1 MRNEGPECSQRAE
14 PLSRKPKNDIGL
26 RERGEHGPVIAI
38 CSPGAGALKTTGRE
52 RQVTTITTLKATGV
66 SRRRSGFTLIELL
79 IVVVIIGIL
88 AAIAIPKFQNTKG
101 KANAAALKSD
111 LRNLSSAQEAYFFE
125 NAGYA
130 TDPALLKLQT
140 SPGVVLSIQDASSS
154 GWSAKAT
161 HPASFPLTCALYTGS
176 VAALAPAT
184 VEGLIGC
191 Q

>member
-1 MRNEGPECSQRAE
+1 MIPITNARFAH
-14 PLSRKPKNDIGL
+14 
-26 RERGEHGPVIAI
+26 EHVVAASPV
-38 CSPGAGALKTTGRE
+38 
-52 RQVTTITTLKATGV
+52 
-66 SRRRSGFTLIELL
+66 RRGFTLIELL

-111 LRNLSSAQEAYFFE
+111 LRNLASAQEAYFFE
-125 NAGYA
+125 NSGYT
-130 TDPALLKLQT
+130 TDVSQLKMQA
-140 SPGVVLSIQDASSS
+140 SPGVVLTVVDATGA

-161 HPASFPLTCALYTGS
+161 HPASFPLTCALFTGTVS
-176 VAALAPAT
+176 ALSPAS